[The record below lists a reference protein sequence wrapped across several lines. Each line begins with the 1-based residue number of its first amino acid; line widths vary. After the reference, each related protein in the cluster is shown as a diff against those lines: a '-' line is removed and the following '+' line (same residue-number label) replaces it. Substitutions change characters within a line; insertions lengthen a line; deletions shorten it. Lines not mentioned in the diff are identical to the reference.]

1 MDLHWKDTEREY
13 KADMDL
19 YQNRL
24 GDHSLAIEQ
33 GRHRQTRKNI
43 YLFIY
48 NVFKK
53 NTLIYLQLTS
63 Q

>member
-24 GDHSLAIEQ
+24 SDHSLAIEQ

-43 YLFIY
+43 YLFIM
-48 NVFKK
+48 FLKK
-53 NTLIYLQLTS
+53 IL
-63 Q
+63 